1 MLRKKSFYLVAGIS
15 LALVSS
21 IAKPAQA
28 ETFSINNFAMDTGYH
43 INRINGGGPQMKQWA
58 LDSNHPNQNFDQV
71 PGYRGGMLLKHR
83 STGLCLNAYRASAG
97 SLVNTFNCN
106 PNDPEQNF
114 VMHDHG
120 NSYRMINLAYTNLC
134 VDSTP
139 QPENR
144 QRVILW
150 YCLPNGQ
157 NHFQRWLSR
166 GSSAVSNP
174 VVVNN
179 PVSGNKSYL
188 PFDPGVSLV
197 VSQGNDSD
205 VSHGPRGNSRFKASI
220 YAVDFGTNGTSNIGA
235 RAVRAGQVVY
245 SGWDNTG
252 FGNLVKVKYND
263 GKIGCYAHLASRTVS
278 YGAYVSG
285 GQHIGAIGGTGGD
298 NGAGFPIHLHYEE
311 RGSDDRSSLPLSFE
325 EGTWNF
331 YRNRNFYV
339 TSKNAD
345 GRR

>member
-1 MLRKKSFYLVAGIS
+1 MLRKYFFHLVTGIS
-15 LALVSS
+15 LALVSG

-28 ETFSINNFAMDTGYH
+28 ETFSINNFAMDTGNH

-97 SLVNTFNCN
+97 SLINTFNCN

-150 YCLPNGQ
+150 HCLPNGQ
-157 NHFQRWLSR
+157 NHYQRWLSR
-166 GSSAVSNP
+166 SSAASNSVSA
-174 VVVNN
+174 
-179 PVSGNKSYL
+179 NKSYL
-188 PFDPGVSLV
+188 PFDPGTTLTVSRGY
-197 VSQGNDSD
+197 GNNT
-205 VSHGPRGNSRFKASI
+205 HGGIVRGYPAWWFSAST
-220 YAVDFGTNGTSNIGA
+220 YAVDFARDPARPYTGA
-235 RAVRAGQVVY
+235 RAVRAGKVL
-245 SGWDNTG
+245 SAGWANLDWDNG
-252 FGNLVKVKYND
+252 FGQLVKIQYRD
-263 GKIGCYAHLASRTVS
+263 GKIGYYAHLDWISVKA
-278 YGAYVSG
+278 GDEVSG
-285 GQHIGAIGGTGGD
+285 GQHIGTIGNTGNSTG
-298 NGAGFPIHLHYEE
+298 PHLHYEE
-311 RGSDDRSSLPLSFE
+311 RNKEFGGTSSPLNFN
-325 EGTWNF
+325 EGNF
-331 YRNRNFYV
+331 NFNNSQQFPV
-339 TSKNAD
+339 TSQNPD